1 MSINMTTCLHV
12 NVCRQNGPAQRISSW
27 DEVYLIWPLPRR
39 PNWKHAEPSVFCSSR
54 GALMSYSDRSARCC
68 SNRTKKGTLV
78 KHIYGLNLVYE
89 LAISLSISAPK
100 PPPHPPSNKKYFD
113 LDDSHKWHILVQKC
127 EFSWKA
133 TRLQVCKYITVLLGK
148 ARVLLPSISE
158 IKRHIKKSTTQS
170 HKQTHTKTL
179 PQLEHWLTV
188 TSANERTEE
197 KLLNGQRGG
206 IYLIGDSWRTFLSQT

>member
-1 MSINMTTCLHV
+1 MLLKSNQERDFGQTHLWSQSGLWPWNFSHY
-12 NVCRQNGPAQRISSW
+12 IS
-27 DEVYLIWPLPRR
+27 P
-39 PNWKHAEPSVFCSSR
+39 
-54 GALMSYSDRSARCC
+54 
-68 SNRTKKGTLV
+68 
-78 KHIYGLNLVYE
+78 
-89 LAISLSISAPK
+89 PK
-100 PPPHPPSNKKYFD
+100 PPPHPPSNKKSFD
-113 LDDSHKWHILVQKC
+113 LDDSHKLHILIKKC

-133 TRLQVCKYITVLLGK
+133 TSLQLCKYITFLLGK
-148 ARVLLPSISE
+148 ARVLLPYISE

-179 PQLEHWLTV
+179 PQLEHWLTA